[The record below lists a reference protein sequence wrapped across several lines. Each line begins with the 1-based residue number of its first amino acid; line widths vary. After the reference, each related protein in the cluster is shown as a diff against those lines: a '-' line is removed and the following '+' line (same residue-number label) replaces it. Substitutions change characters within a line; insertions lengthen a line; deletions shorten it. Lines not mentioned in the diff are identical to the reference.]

1 MNLPGRETY
10 RHGDLHAKAVEAA
23 LGLIAE
29 TGHERLSLRQVAQ
42 RTGVVHRS
50 LYNHFR
56 DREDLLNFAAAEVNG
71 RLAGLLRKSVSA
83 RDYIATYV
91 NFARANPSFYA
102 LMTSRPHGTMFQ
114 HPQLQSAVHM
124 VITEAMRIFA
134 RPGLTSVER
143 RRAVMKNY
151 MLLYGGIMLHGSGI
165 LDVDGDDALI
175 DELAA
180 MAMVA

>member
-1 MNLPGRETY
+1 MNLLARETY

-23 LGLIAE
+23 LELVAE
-29 TGHERLSLRQVAQ
+29 AGHERLSLRQVAQ

-50 LYNHFR
+50 LYNHFKDR
-56 DREDLLNFAAAEVNG
+56 DDLLNFAAAEANR
-71 RLAGLLRKSVSA
+71 RLASMLREAETA

-91 NFARANPSFYA
+91 GFARANPAHYA
-102 LMTSRPHGTMFQ
+102 LMTSRPHATMFQ
-114 HPQLQSAVHM
+114 HPPLQNAVHM

-134 RPGLTSVER
+134 GPGLTSAER

-151 MLLYGGIMLHGSGI
+151 MLLYSGIMLYGSGI

-175 DELAA
+175 EELAA
-180 MAMVA
+180 MVMIA